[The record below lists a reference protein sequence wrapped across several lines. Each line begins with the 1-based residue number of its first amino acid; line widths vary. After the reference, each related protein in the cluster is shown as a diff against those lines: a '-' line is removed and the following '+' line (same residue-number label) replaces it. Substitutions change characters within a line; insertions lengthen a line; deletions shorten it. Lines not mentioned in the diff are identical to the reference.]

1 MVDETLKRRNACLN
15 SMANRLGMITHHQYN
30 IENGDL
36 NTVEWNE
43 GTIVKTDP
51 TIIAIVVQHHVCMS
65 TVVMINRVEWSMTK
79 NVLSIEF

>member
-30 IENGDL
+30 IESGDL

-51 TIIAIVVQHHVCMS
+51 TIIANGTLSQRLHVHGGYDQ
-65 TVVMINRVEWSMTK
+65 
-79 NVLSIEF
+79 

>member
-1 MVDETLKRRNACLN
+1 MVDETLKCRNACLN

-51 TIIAIVVQHHVCMS
+51 TIINNSSLALRLHV
-65 TVVMINRVEWSMTK
+65 NGGYDQ
-79 NVLSIEF
+79 